1 MVKDGDG
8 GCNKVIPESVGQYT
22 GLTDKN
28 GTKIFEGDVVRWT
41 DSAGTTNNF
50 VVTWDNHKAMFYLY
64 SWGYS
69 VDLCD
74 CCAKELVVIGNS
86 YDDPNC
92 RKENKMASIKNLKR
106 MCNNYSECKNCP
118 MSRYQCAPG
127 DLPDNADEIVDK
139 WISEHPA
146 KTYAMDFFGKFP
158 DAPKDSDGMPK
169 TCWQN
174 VYGDG
179 RQYYCNYDMCAN
191 CWNREMKEK

>member
-1 MVKDGDG
+1 MREILFRGKCTNDSKNRGKWAEGYLFRLTEKGDLLIMVKDGDG

-86 YDDPNC
+86 
-92 RKENKMASIKNLKR
+92 
-106 MCNNYSECKNCP
+106 
-118 MSRYQCAPG
+118 
-127 DLPDNADEIVDK
+127 
-139 WISEHPA
+139 PA